1 MYNIT
6 KTEFEILINKGL
18 KVSQIAEVLNI
29 SISTVT
35 RKLKSYNLWNAY
47 KDITVFDIIDTEEKA
62 Y

>member
-35 RKLKSYNLWNAY
+35 RKLKSYNL
-47 KDITVFDIIDTEEKA
+47 
-62 Y
+62 